1 MDGQEVQNINNENW
15 WETLDGFLWKLE
27 QLRDENIRLK
37 EELNELKEKEI
48 RRGDLGTTND

>member
-15 WETLDGFLWKLE
+15 WETFDGILWKLE